1 MANLRFT
8 AVINPDEFEQR
19 LKGVPLL
26 PGVYIWKDLQGG
38 VLYVGK
44 SKTLR
49 DRMRSYFNIGQLS
62 NKNRRMVAKIADF
75 DIIVTNSELEALLLE
90 MNLIKQHRPR
100 YNVLLKDDRSYPYIK
115 VTLQDAWPRILTTRH
130 VVVDGSRYFGPYA
143 AAGSVRRTLSEL
155 NRLFAFRPPFD
166 CGDDRFQRHQ
176 RMGKP
181 CLYHDMRRCLAPC
194 VPELVSQKD
203 YRQAIESV
211 CRFLEGKSDDVLK
224 QLRKR
229 MQAAAAEMQFERAAF
244 VRDQIR
250 DIEQMSQRQQV
261 LRTVNTDQDVIA
273 FAREDGSAVVQIFYI
288 RNGKLIGAEPF
299 ALQNTEDEDDTQLL
313 TSFVTQFYDNAAEVP
328 PNILLAEHI
337 EEPVIIEKWLSQK
350 GGHKVE
356 ISVPR
361 RGEKHDL
368 IDMATT
374 NAQRKLSEL
383 RTAWLDT
390 EKRALVGLRELT
402 TVLNLSEPPHRIEC
416 FDVSNTQGTNTVG
429 AMTVFED
436 GDAQKKHY
444 RKFRIKSVDGANDV
458 AAIREMIERRFKR
471 AAAALGEAVILSV
484 NDLPDENQPSDA
496 QQRDQEAWALLPDLI
511 LIDGGAGQ
519 LNAACA
525 ALKSL
530 GFGHIPTVG
539 VVKGLK
545 RDRFDLL
552 LPGASELIVLERS
565 SPALGLVQT
574 IDEETDRFAKNY
586 HRSLRAKSMKSS
598 TLEEIDGIGPKRR
611 QALLKAFGSLDGI
624 RQATVDQLAAIPG
637 MTRKTA
643 EELKSLL

>member
-1 MANLRFT
+1 MANLRFS

-26 PGVYIWKDLQGG
+26 PGVYIWKDTQGG

-62 NKNRRMVAKIADF
+62 SKNRRMVAKIADF

-203 YRQAIESV
+203 YRQTIESV

-402 TVLNLSEPPHRIEC
+402 TLLNLSEPPHRIEC

-471 AAAALGEAVILSV
+471 AAAALGEAVTLSV
-484 NDLPDENQPSDA
+484 NDLPDETQPSEA

-530 GFGHIPTVG
+530 GFGHIRTVG

-586 HRSLRAKSMKSS
+586 HRTLRAKSMKSS